1 MGGPI
6 YSEEQR
12 ERFFEILDRGGTVRA
27 AARSAGVSEHAA
39 YRWVSTSG
47 LAMFRATPRKYTS
60 EEKADFFQRLAVN
73 PNVSA
78 VAKEMG
84 IPRVTCYAWAHK
96 AGIFTSEARKTNP
109 RREEFLRLRAQGL
122 TRAEAREQVGA
133 DARSATDWDKGITII
148 NRGRVYPDGR
158 VVRYPEPIMSGVPER
173 RTRAI
178 GGSVD
183 LNKVEQIIDSRYLS
197 LLEREQLQDR
207 RRDGQS
213 IRQIAAAMGRSPST
227 ISRELRRNTT
237 SRGYMPHTAH
247 RMSVARRARPRQAKL
262 VADPRLREYVQ
273 VRLKKKWSPQQISNR
288 LIKDFPAAPEMRVC
302 PETIYQA
309 IYVHAKGE
317 LRRELSSQ
325 LRRGRTARRPRRQPD
340 ARRPRFVDP
349 LTPISERPA
358 EATHRK
364 VPGHWE
370 GDLVIGAAGG
380 SAVATLVER
389 SSRYLLLGYLGRER
403 SAEAVRDSLIA
414 TVSDMPA
421 TMRRSLTWDQGAEM
435 AEHRAFSIATDFE
448 VYFADPGAPWQRG
461 TNENTNGLLR
471 QYFPRGVDLS
481 SKTIQD
487 LQNVA
492 TELNDRPRKALDWD
506 TPAERW
512 AQLLCAT

>member
-39 YRWVSTSG
+39 YRWVSASG
-47 LAMFRATPRKYTS
+47 LSMFRATPRQYTA
-60 EEKADFFQRLAVN
+60 EEKADFFRRLAVN

-109 RREEFLRLRAQGL
+109 RREEFLRLRAEGL
-122 TRAEAREQVGA
+122 TRAEARRHVGA
-133 DARSATDWDKGITII
+133 DARSATDWDKGIRII
-148 NRGRVYPDGR
+148 SRGRVYPDGR
-158 VVRYPEPIMSGVPER
+158 VVRYPEPIMSGMPER

-183 LNKVEQIIDSRYLS
+183 LNKVEKIIDPRYLS
-197 LLEREQLQDR
+197 LLEREQLHDLLR
-207 RRDGQS
+207 EGKS
-213 IRQIAAAMGRSPST
+213 IRKIAAVMGRSPST
-227 ISRELRRNTT
+227 ISRELRRNATT
-237 SRGYMPHTAH
+237 RGYMAHTAH
-247 RMSVARRARPRQAKL
+247 RMSVARRARPRQTKL
-262 VADPRLREYVQ
+262 VADPTLREYVQ

-288 LIKDFPAAPEMRVC
+288 LIKDFPAEPEMRVC

-325 LRRGRTARRPRRQPD
+325 LRRGRTARRPHRQPD
-340 ARRPRFVDP
+340 ARRPRFIDP
-349 LTPISERPA
+349 MTPISQRPLDA
-358 EATHRK
+358 ADRK

-370 GDLVIGAAGG
+370 GDLMIGAASG

-389 SSRYLLLGYLGRER
+389 SSRFLMLGHLGRER

-414 TVSDMPA
+414 IVSDMPA
-421 TMRRSLTWDQGAEM
+421 AMRKSLTWDQGAEM
-435 AEHRAFSIATDFE
+435 AEHRAFSIATDFK

-471 QYFPRGVDLS
+471 QYFPRGLDLS
-481 SKTIQD
+481 TKSIED
-487 LQNVA
+487 LQTVA
-492 TELNDRPRKALDWD
+492 TELNERPRKSLGWD

-512 AQLLCAT
+512 ARLLCAT